1 MILTGGLKYRHIDNM
16 DISSIKDKIDRGN
29 LSWDLYDFR
38 QKRYKDHS
46 ETKTIPL
53 IWSEDF
59 SEKKI
64 WDPYYSIFKVDLK
77 KVEDILRDKLCKT
90 GGFMSAILINLPAGM
105 SIGRHID
112 ANPLGE
118 KFNRCHRIH
127 IPIITNSLCFFE
139 IGDEV
144 KNMKE
149 GEIWEISNVKL
160 PHSVQNKGVSD
171 RIHLLIDWDPLF
183 NGQNLSS

>member
-16 DISSIKDKIDRGN
+16 DISSIKDKIDSSN

-59 SEKKI
+59 SEQKI
-64 WDPYYSIFKVDLK
+64 WDPYYSIFRNDLG
-77 KVEDILRDKLCKT
+77 KVEDILRNKLCKT

-139 IGDEV
+139 IGGDV

-149 GEIWEISNVKL
+149 GEIWEISNIKL
-160 PHSVQNKGVSD
+160 PHSVKNKGVSD

-183 NGQNLSS
+183 NDQKLSS